1 MQALVTGA
9 NGFLG
14 HALCRRLCEA
24 GHGVRALVRAGSDRS
39 LLEGLPVNFV
49 QGDVTRPESLPAALD
64 GVEVVFHLAG
74 LRRAPARAGFQAV
87 NVEGTRNVCEAMVAA
102 RTPRRLLFAG
112 SLSAL
117 GPSRPGHPHDEA
129 APFAPAEWYGESK
142 RDAELLAHGYRD
154 RLEVTTIRPVR
165 ILGPGDREN
174 LAFFKLVSRGLR
186 LEIGGGPRPLCMVDV
201 EDVVDQ
207 LLLQATHPAAVGE
220 AFFCAAPQEVSLEWL
235 QDEVA
240 AELGGRPRALH
251 LSPAAL
257 TALATVADG
266 LSKVTG
272 RHLPLNRKLA
282 RQLLAAAWTCS
293 AEKAARLLGH
303 RSGRSLSGSVRAS
316 ARWYREQ
323 GWL

>member
-14 HALCRRLCEA
+14 HALCRRLCAA
-24 GHGVRALVRAGSDRS
+24 GHGVRALVRGGSDLS
-39 LLEGLPVNFV
+39 LLRGLPVNFV
-49 QGDVTRPESLPAALD
+49 QGDVTRPETLPPALE

-74 LRRAPARAGFQAV
+74 LRRAQVRGAFQAV
-87 NVEGTRNVCEAMVAA
+87 NVEGTRHVCEAMVAA
-102 RTPRRLLFAG
+102 RTPRRLVLAG

-117 GPSRPGHPHDEA
+117 GPSRPGHPHDES

-142 RDAELLAHGYRD
+142 RDAEALAHGYGD
-154 RLEVTTIRPVR
+154 RLEITTLRPVR

-186 LEIGGGPRPLCMVDV
+186 LELGGGPRPLCLVDV

-207 LLLQATHPAAVGE
+207 ALVQATHPAAVGE
-220 AFFCAAPQEVSLEWL
+220 AFFCASPGEVSLGWL

-240 AELGGRPRALH
+240 AELGVQPRTLR
-251 LSPAAL
+251 LSPSAL
-257 TALATVADG
+257 TALATLADG
-266 LSKVTG
+266 LSTVTG

-282 RQLLAAAWTCS
+282 RQLLAPAWTCRADK
-293 AEKAARLLGH
+293 AERLLGH
-303 RSGRSLSGSVRAS
+303 RSHRSLSSSVRAS
-316 ARWYREQ
+316 ARWYRAQ